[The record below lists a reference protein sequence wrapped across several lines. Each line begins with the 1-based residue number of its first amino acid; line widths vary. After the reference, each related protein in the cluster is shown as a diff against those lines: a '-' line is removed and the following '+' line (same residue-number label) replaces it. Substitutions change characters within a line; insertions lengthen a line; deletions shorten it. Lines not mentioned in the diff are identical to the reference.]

1 MYEYYDY
8 DKNPEK
14 ARLEEARRR
23 AEAQKKA
30 EKKAKRR
37 KFWGA
42 VLLALVFGLV
52 AGGAFIGIN
61 YLNDFLSGGTSI
73 SAEDRTRDR
82 VTEKDNKSEKPQK
95 DDAEETKRDTDTE
108 EDEQEETEK
117 KEKSSPVTINKSQGV
132 VSAQTELNNGNSS
145 VSEVAKETM
154 PSIVAITNKS
164 LQEVRMMFSYETQV
178 FESES
183 EGSGIIIGQNDSELL
198 ILTNHHVIDGAETLT
213 VRFIDEEACEAT
225 LKGSDS
231 GLDVAVISVKLDDLK
246 QSTRDAIK
254 IALIGDSDTLEIG
267 EQVVAIGNALGYGQ
281 SVTTGIV
288 SALNREIESSGLEG
302 GLIQTDAAINPGN
315 SGGALLNMRGEVIGI
330 NSAKLSDTTV
340 EGMCYAIPISTAIPT
355 AETLMNRETR
365 DEVPEDEAGYM
376 GIVGVLITRGDAEKY
391 SMPEGI
397 YLQQIIEDTAAEE
410 AGLKVGDII
419 EKFDGIT
426 INSVSELQDTMKY
439 YRAGEEVELVIYR
452 QDDGE
457 YKEKEITITLG
468 KRVDE
473 N

>member
-8 DKNPEK
+8 ENDADK
-14 ARLEEARRR
+14 ARIEEARKRV
-23 AEAQKKA
+23 EAQKRA

-42 VLLALVFGLV
+42 VALALVFGLV
-52 AGGAFIGIN
+52 AGGAFIGVN
-61 YLNDFLSGGTSI
+61 YLNDYLSGGTTA
-73 SAEDRTRDR
+73 SASEDKT
-82 VTEKDNKSEKPQK
+82 TEKDEEKTKEDEKSEETVKE
-95 DDAEETKRDTDTE
+95 DDSEENE
-108 EDEQEETEK
+108 EKQSE
-117 KEKSSPVTINKSQGV
+117 PVTINKSEGIA
-132 VSAQTELNNGNSS
+132 SEKTGKAESFAS
-145 VSEVAKETM
+145 VSDVAKEAM

-198 ILTNHHVIDGAETLT
+198 ILTNNHVVDGAETLT
-213 VRFIDEEACEAT
+213 VRFIDDEACEAK

-231 GLDVAVISVKLDDLK
+231 GLDVAVISVNLDDLK
-246 QSTRDAIK
+246 KSTRDAIK
-254 IALIGDSDTLEIG
+254 IALIGDSDSLEIG

-288 SALNREIESSGLEG
+288 SALNREIETSGLEG

-315 SGGALLNMRGEVIGI
+315 SGGALLNMKGEVIGI

-340 EGMCYAIPISTAIPT
+340 EGMCYAIPISTAVPT

-365 DEVPEDEAGYM
+365 EEVDEDEAGYM

-397 YLQQIIEDTAAEE
+397 YLQQIVEDSAAEE

-426 INSVSELQDTMKY
+426 INSVSELQETMKY
-439 YRAGEEVELVIYR
+439 YRAGEEVELIIYR

>member
-1 MYEYYDY
+1 MYEYYNY
-8 DKNPEK
+8 DDNGER
-14 ARLEEARRR
+14 ARLEEARKRE
-23 AEAQKKA
+23 EAQRKA
-30 EKKAKRR
+30 AKKAKR
-37 KFWGA
+37 KKWWGSIA
-42 VLLALVFGLV
+42 LALVFGLV

-61 YLNDFLSGGTSI
+61 YLNDILSGGKPVAAVEKQESEPKEEK
-73 SAEDRTRDR
+73 ED
-82 VTEKDNKSEKPQK
+82 KKS
-95 DDAEETKRDTDTE
+95 DDTDE
-108 EDEQEETEK
+108 EKEEK
-117 KEKSSPVTINKSQGV
+117 KEKDSVTINKSEGLAT
-132 VSAQTELNNGNSS
+132 AQMNNGETSLAS
-145 VSEVAKETM
+145 VKDVAKEAM

-198 ILTNHHVIDGAETLT
+198 ILTNNHVVDGAETLT
-213 VRFIDEEACEAT
+213 VQFIDDEACEADV
-225 LKGSDS
+225 KGTDA

-246 QSTRDAIK
+246 KSTRDAIK
-254 IALIGDSDTLEIG
+254 IALIGDSDKLEIG

-288 SALNREIESSGLEG
+288 SALNRDIEESGLEG

-315 SGGALLNMRGEVIGI
+315 SGGALLNMKGEVVGI

-340 EGMCYAIPISTAIPT
+340 EGMCYAIPISTAVPT

-365 DEVPEDEAGYM
+365 EKVDEDEAGYM
-376 GIVGVLITRGDAEKY
+376 GIVGVLITKGDAEKY

-397 YLQQIIEDTAAEE
+397 YLQQVVDDSPADE

-419 EKFDGIT
+419 EKFDGIS
-426 INSVSELQDTMKY
+426 INSYSELQDTMKY
-439 YRAGEEVELVIYR
+439 YRAGEEVDLIIYR
-452 QDDGE
+452 QNDGE
-457 YKEKEITITLG
+457 YEEKTITITLG
-468 KRVDE
+468 KRMEE